1 MNLNQLYLKLLCTGT
16 ATRLQRLVSPQAGGE
31 LDLAF
36 VTPPASAPAWIL
48 DGICREVAARL
59 TGVRTAIHS
68 IGTPLPIASRYFFS
82 HFMFFIDSLRGL
94 SPVHNAESYVFATH
108 LEAEK
113 YGVPD
118 ALVAKLLARATLVFC
133 MNQRL
138 LETLARLGV
147 PRNRLTTLVGAC
159 SAGTFKPHQRDIDGK
174 VGFCS
179 AYYERKSPGTVLDI
193 VRAMPHRR
201 FLLLGRGWRNYSRF
215 PELAG
220 LQNFEYVEPSYA
232 EYPGYYAQMSA
243 FVSVSLKEGGPV
255 PLLEA
260 MMSNVVPV
268 ASRTGFAPDVIEHG
282 RNGYLFDVGAS
293 PSEICELIDRAFTL
307 MTDVRATV
315 VQCDW
320 EPYAAQVARDMRL
333 PAAVNPPSAATS

>member
-1 MNLNQLYLKLLCTGT
+1 MNLKQLYLTILST
-16 ATRLQRLVSPQAGGE
+16 AAAARLQGLASPRAGGE

-68 IGTPLPIASRYFFS
+68 MGTPLPIASRYFFS

-94 SPVHNAESYVFATH
+94 SPVHNAETYVFATH

-138 LETLARLGV
+138 LETFARLGV
-147 PRNRLTTLVGAC
+147 PRSRLTTLVGAC
-159 SAGTFKPHQRDIDGK
+159 SANTFKPHERGIDGK

-179 AYYERKSPGTVLDI
+179 AFYERKSPGTVLDI
-193 VRAMPHRR
+193 VRAMAHRR
-201 FLLLGRGWRNYSRF
+201 FLLLGRGWRNYSHF
-215 PELAG
+215 AELAG
-220 LQNFEYVEPSYA
+220 LQNFE
-232 EYPGYYAQMSA
+232 
-243 FVSVSLKEGGPV
+243 
-255 PLLEA
+255 
-260 MMSNVVPV
+260 
-268 ASRTGFAPDVIEHG
+268 
-282 RNGYLFDVGAS
+282 
-293 PSEICELIDRAFTL
+293 
-307 MTDVRATV
+307 
-315 VQCDW
+315 
-320 EPYAAQVARDMRL
+320 
-333 PAAVNPPSAATS
+333 